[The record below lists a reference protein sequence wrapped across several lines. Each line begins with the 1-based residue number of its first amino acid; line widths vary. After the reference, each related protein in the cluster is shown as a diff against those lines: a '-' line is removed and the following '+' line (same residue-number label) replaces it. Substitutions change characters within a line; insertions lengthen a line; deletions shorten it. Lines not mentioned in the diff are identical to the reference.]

1 MIMKRCILRGSGA
14 LLCLLAM
21 CFLCRTARADV
32 IWTPNDDFFMEHY
45 SECENVARFYLA
57 NGEKGYVT
65 IRKDP
70 LSGKKAG
77 SKENGTEFFV
87 SFTYTDKKGK
97 EWGVVEF
104 DESTGWIQME
114 ELTVVYDN
122 ISFCAEHENEFQ
134 DYQGEFD
141 DYVQGK
147 EPLQFYEYPGSGTPK
162 SSMELQQDKPE
173 FAYTYQDPEGRRWGY
188 ASYYFAHR
196 GWICLS
202 DPTNAELPA
211 FRSGQEVTITPPA
224 KELPARSPDGKIS
237 LEVLVLIVLVLAVV
251 SVTAFIIHIFWR
263 KKMK

>member
-1 MIMKRCILRGSGA
+1 MIMKRYIFRGSGA

-32 IWTPNDDFFMEHY
+32 IWTPNDNFFTEHY

-57 NGEKGYVT
+57 NGENGYVT

-70 LSGKKAG
+70 LSGKKTG

-147 EPLQFYEYPGSGTPK
+147 EPLQFYEYPGAGTPK

-173 FAYTYQDPEGRRWGY
+173 FAYTYQDPEGRQWGY
-188 ASYYFAHR
+188 ASYYFAHPYR
-196 GWICLS
+196 LQPLPGRQRLFHRVPLQRVSLHPCLHLYPYPALQRHRLCS
-202 DPTNAELPA
+202 YPCRSEPGFCCYCRSLPTW
-211 FRSGQEVTITPPA
+211 TPP
-224 KELPARSPDGKIS
+224 
-237 LEVLVLIVLVLAVV
+237 
-251 SVTAFIIHIFWR
+251 
-263 KKMK
+263 